1 MQSYGARI
9 RSELE
14 SMRSKYLLHKALPCF
29 EHDFTSW
36 EIDEFV
42 SKITIGLINK
52 LVVTNNNKFML

>member
-36 EIDEFV
+36 KIDEFV